1 MQRLKGECSYNP
13 DIDLDCVDVE
23 SEERDDELSDYV
35 VEEPDWIPTPVCLPS
50 DDGSDEEES
59 VEEEEDV
66 EDEEDEVIV
75 FPAGENFFYSAE
87 LFAMVDRQL
96 AAMRASMYNTA
107 NDGDEEDEAEKEVL
121 AKRYGM
127 RVEID
132 VKEKPF

>member
-66 EDEEDEVIV
+66 ED
-75 FPAGENFFYSAE
+75 
-87 LFAMVDRQL
+87 
-96 AAMRASMYNTA
+96 
-107 NDGDEEDEAEKEVL
+107 
-121 AKRYGM
+121 
-127 RVEID
+127 
-132 VKEKPF
+132 VKVRRTKLLCSQQVKTSCTGQSCLPWLIGSLPL